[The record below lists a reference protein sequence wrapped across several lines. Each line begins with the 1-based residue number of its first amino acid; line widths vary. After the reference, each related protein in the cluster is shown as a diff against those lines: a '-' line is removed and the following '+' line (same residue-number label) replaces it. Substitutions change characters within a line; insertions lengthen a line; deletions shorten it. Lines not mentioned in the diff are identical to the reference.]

1 MLLLLQ
7 SMMMM
12 MLMMTTVPQLRFG
25 AEEEKAVGRR
35 VRGMLPL
42 GQ

>member
-1 MLLLLQ
+1 
-7 SMMMM
+7 MMMM
-12 MLMMTTVPQLRFG
+12 MMMMMMTTTTVPKLKFG